1 MDEEPVPPGD
11 TKVGKIPNPRIQLR
25 QLRYFLAVAEEL
37 NFTRAADRMGIAQPP
52 LSQQISNLE
61 RELSAELFVRTNRSV
76 ALTEAGRALMTHAYR
91 LLNAAEQAALDVA
104 EIAKGDGGLL
114 KIGAIFSAI
123 YTVIPQAL
131 RAFSEMRPNVTV
143 RLAEMTI
150 SQQIEALRSGEIDAG
165 ILRGPILEPD
175 LMAQSLISE
184 TFVAAIPADHPL
196 ALKSMISLSELASA
210 PLIIIS
216 PSLSRLYSMKMT
228 TALLERNYSLNII
241 QEVADMH
248 TLLGLVGSGLGL
260 SLVPASLQAIQLVHV
275 VYRPIK
281 EPMPTSTLQIVWRRD
296 NQFRLLA
303 AFTEATRSAVR
314 SQGNSLLTGAA
325 PVSAKKE

>member
-1 MDEEPVPPGD
+1 MDEESAQPID
-11 TKVGKIPNPRIQLR
+11 TKGGKIPNPRIQLR

-37 NFTRAADRMGIAQPP
+37 NFTRAADRMGMAQPP

-61 RELSAELFVRTNRSV
+61 RELGAELFLRSNRSV
-76 ALTEAGRALMTHAYR
+76 TLTEAGRALMVHAYR

-104 EIAKGDGGLL
+104 EIAKGDGGVL

-123 YTVIPQAL
+123 YTVVPQAL

-196 ALKSMISLSELASA
+196 AAKAMVSLSELASA

-228 TALLERNYSLNII
+228 TALLERDYALNIV

-303 AFTEATRSAVR
+303 AFTEATRAAVK

-325 PVSAKKE
+325 PVSTKKA